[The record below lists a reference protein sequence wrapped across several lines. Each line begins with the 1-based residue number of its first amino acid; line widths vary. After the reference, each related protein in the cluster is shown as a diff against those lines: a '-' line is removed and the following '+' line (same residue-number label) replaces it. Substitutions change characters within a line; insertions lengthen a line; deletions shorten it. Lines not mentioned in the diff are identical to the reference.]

1 MGCTVVKYLLVL
13 LCGLASVAGSAFA
26 ADLPKREIGPA
37 PALAPVFTW
46 AGFYI
51 GTQTAAINLDGNV
64 RTSGNAGSTIA
75 EVASLRR
82 PGSLSLDDTN
92 LASGAQVG
100 FNVQY
105 GAIVLG
111 LEGDLAFAD
120 VSPRSL
126 FFSPA
131 SDPSAFRQDL
141 EWFGTARGRVGFAF
155 DQALIYAT
163 GGLAFGDVTNKVAF
177 LRNTDFAFQHM
188 GRSSDWGVGY
198 AIGGGVEFLLPAFLG
213 DFSIVG
219 RLLGA
224 SSVTVKAE
232 YLYFDLGD
240 KNVLVNAVPGAG
252 INSFTSNFETK
263 GHTGRIGF
271 NYRFGT

>member
-1 MGCTVVKYLLVL
+1 MPLSRWRRMGCTVVKNLLVL

-131 SDPSAFRQDL
+131 SDPTFSAKILNGSEQ
-141 EWFGTARGRVGFAF
+141 RG
-155 DQALIYAT
+155 
-163 GGLAFGDVTNKVAF
+163 
-177 LRNTDFAFQHM
+177 
-188 GRSSDWGVGY
+188 
-198 AIGGGVEFLLPAFLG
+198 
-213 DFSIVG
+213 
-219 RLLGA
+219 
-224 SSVTVKAE
+224 AE
-232 YLYFDLGD
+232 
-240 KNVLVNAVPGAG
+240 
-252 INSFTSNFETK
+252 
-263 GHTGRIGF
+263 
-271 NYRFGT
+271 